1 MSNLPIPPAPGFYG
15 DGHAQDA
22 DHERTEDRERLERDR
37 DAVLDP
43 DVDEDTQNSADADER
58 AAREGVAD
66 GDVPNE

>member
-1 MSNLPIPPAPGFYG
+1 
-15 DGHAQDA
+15 
-22 DHERTEDRERLERDR
+22 
-37 DAVLDP
+37 VLDP

>member
-22 DHERTEDRERLERDR
+22 DHERTERDR